1 VIALFWDIDGTLLTT
16 GRAGVFALEDALDE
30 VFGVRFDL
38 MAERL
43 PSGMTEHDVAA
54 AVFELAGVVADEE
67 QTDRFIR
74 AYERALPASLP
85 RREGRVLP
93 GVREI
98 LEDLAPRSDVQ
109 SFLLT
114 GNTPAGA
121 LAKLEHYG
129 LDGFFADGAYCIAPG
144 PRTVIAHRAVELAP
158 DADERYV
165 IGDTPHDVDAAK
177 AIGARSIALAT
188 GGFSVDELAA
198 HEPWLTLETLPPPA
212 EFRALLALEDPVPEA
227 G

>member
-1 VIALFWDIDGTLLTT
+1 MIALFWDIDGTLLTT

-38 MAERL
+38 MAEKL
-43 PSGMTEHDVAA
+43 PSGLTEHDVAA
-54 AVFELAGVVADEE
+54 AVFALAGVDADEE

-98 LEDLAPRSDVQ
+98 LEDFASRDDVK

-121 LAKLEHYG
+121 RAKLAHYG
-129 LDGFFADGAYCIAPG
+129 LDGFFDDGAYCIG
-144 PRTVIAHRAVELAP
+144 PEPRAEIARRAVQLAP

-165 IGDTPHDVDAAK
+165 IGDTPHDIEAAK
-177 AIGARSIALAT
+177 AIGAHAIALAT

-198 HEPWLTLETLPPPA
+198 HDPWRVLETLPPPA
-212 EFRALLALEDPVPEA
+212 EFSALLVP
-227 G
+227 

>member
-1 VIALFWDIDGTLLTT
+1 MIALFWDIDGTLLTT

-38 MAERL
+38 MSERL
-43 PSGMTEHDVAA
+43 PSGLTEHDVAA
-54 AVFELAGVVADEE
+54 AVFRLAGVDADEE

-85 RREGRVLP
+85 RKEGRVLP

-98 LEDLAPRSDVQ
+98 LEDLAPRGNVQ

-121 LAKLEHYG
+121 RAKLAHYG
-129 LDGFFADGAYCIAPG
+129 LDGFFTDGAYCIGPG
-144 PRTVIAHRAVELAP
+144 PRTEIARRAVELAP
-158 DADERYV
+158 GADERYV

-177 AIGARSIALAT
+177 AIGARAVALAT
-188 GGFSVDELAA
+188 GAFAVDELEA
-198 HEPWLTLETLPPPA
+198 HEPWLTLATLPSPG
-212 EFRALLALEDPVPEA
+212 EFRALI
-227 G
+227 GI

>member
-1 VIALFWDIDGTLLTT
+1 MIALFWDIDGTLLTT
-16 GRAGVFALEDALDE
+16 GRAGVFALEDALEE

-43 PSGMTEHDVAA
+43 PTGLTEHQIAD
-54 AVFELAGVVADEE
+54 AVFALAGVEADAA
-67 QTDRFIR
+67 QTERFIR
-74 AYERALPASLP
+74 VYESRLPASLP

-98 LEDLAPRSDVQ
+98 LQDLASHVGVV

-121 LAKLEHYG
+121 QAKLEHYD
-129 LDGFFADGAYCIAPG
+129 LDGFFTDGAYCIGPG
-144 PRTVIAHRAVELAP
+144 PRADIARRAVELAP
-158 DADERYV
+158 SAEERYV
-165 IGDTPHDVDAAK
+165 IGDTPHDIEAAK

-188 GGFSVDELAA
+188 GGFTVTELES
-198 HEPWLTLETLPPPA
+198 HEPWRALETLPPPA
-212 EFRALLALEDPVPEA
+212 EFRALLGL
-227 G
+227 